1 MTSTDYGDLSTT
13 ELAKQINAEYDVI
26 LDGERTTLQRYL
38 AMGKKLVA
46 LRPRIA
52 PKHGEWQAKL
62 KLHCPAVSYET
73 ANLCIRFVENLDKL
87 EAYAASK
94 NVKVTD
100 LGVDEARKALTKS
113 KSNKTTDKGKPAN
126 VVKGGVAEPGNE
138 PVPRSVA
145 PDIALEGLEND
156 EVFHTLQ
163 NVYENR
169 QDELLE
175 LTWRLAESLG
185 MTLMP
190 TSKLEAL
197 AEVTKTTPTLIAT
210 PTLS

>member
-1 MTSTDYGDLSTT
+1 
-13 ELAKQINAEYDVI
+13 
-26 LDGERTTLQRYL
+26 
-38 AMGKKLVA
+38 
-46 LRPRIA
+46 
-52 PKHGEWQAKL
+52 
-62 KLHCPAVSYET
+62 
-73 ANLCIRFVENLDKL
+73 
-87 EAYAASK
+87 
-94 NVKVTD
+94 

-138 PVPRSVA
+138 PVPMSVA

-175 LTWRLAESLG
+175 LTRRLAESLG